1 MGSEPAATWVG
12 WIGQDEGVAVE
23 LPSVG
28 ERRVIVNL
36 PEFEREELLP
46 ACEVLCQEGFSTW
59 SVPADR
65 IAEVAGLRAMFG
77 RRARI
82 GIRSVTDSVQVKKAA
97 EAGAAFAASDFCL
110 PKLVKAVL
118 GFPVILGGLTPTELR
133 SGLEA
138 GAAAVQVRP
147 AEAYGADYA
156 RALPGLLGYPP
167 LLVSGQV
174 KRGLAM
180 AWLEAGAV
188 GIWPEQTVSDDLLV
202 GPSLDGLRAHLHLW
216 RMDE

>member
-1 MGSEPAATWVG
+1 M
-12 WIGQDEGVAVE
+12 AVE

-36 PEFEREELLP
+36 PEFDEEELLP

-59 SVPADR
+59 SLPADR
-65 IAEVAGLRAMFG
+65 IAEVAGLRAVFG

-82 GIRSVTDSVQVKKAA
+82 GIHSVTDSAQVKKAA
-97 EAGAAFAASDFCL
+97 EVGAVFAASDFCL
-110 PKLVKAVL
+110 PKLVKAVA

-133 SGLEA
+133 SGMEA

-147 AEAYGADYA
+147 AEAYGIDYA

-167 LLVSGQV
+167 LLVAGQV

-180 AWLEAGAV
+180 AWLEFGAV
-188 GIWPEQTVSDDLLV
+188 GIWPQELFSDDLVV

-216 RMDE
+216 HVD

>member
-1 MGSEPAATWVG
+1 
-12 WIGQDEGVAVE
+12 
-23 LPSVG
+23 VG

-36 PEFEREELLP
+36 PEFDEEELLP

-59 SVPADR
+59 SLPADR
-65 IAEVAGLRAMFG
+65 IAEVAGLRAVFG

-82 GIRSVTDSVQVKKAA
+82 GIHSVTDSAQVKKAA
-97 EAGAAFAASDFCL
+97 EVGAVFAASDFCL
-110 PKLVKAVL
+110 PKLVKAVA

-133 SGLEA
+133 SGMEA

-147 AEAYGADYA
+147 AEAYGIDYA

-167 LLVSGQV
+167 LLVAGQV

-180 AWLEAGAV
+180 AWLEFGAV
-188 GIWPEQTVSDDLLV
+188 GIWPQELFSDDLVV

-216 RMDE
+216 HVD